1 MSKIVSSVLTL
12 LSLTTLSACSSL
24 EEVAVV
30 EESQQEVN
38 DMENIEEP
46 IIHVTEEVPI
56 FHTEVPSVKRISS
69 GYDVEIDFEYMYEE
83 VFWDAEE
90 NEDLPYQFPFVHPGI
105 VNVGDSIIVDWSA
118 MDPQP
123 SDITLIEANPE
134 DDIVIINEK
143 NVSEGR
149 NIMIEIGE
157 EEIGKQY
164 ALQYLWKD
172 GEVVTGKTMLN
183 FKVE

>member
-1 MSKIVSSVLTL
+1 MSKIVSSMLSL

-24 EEVAVV
+24 EEVTVV
-30 EESQQEVN
+30 EETQQDVN
-38 DMENIEEP
+38 DAESIEQSFIQNDELVP
-46 IIHVTEEVPI
+46 DLRTEA
-56 FHTEVPSVKRISS
+56 PSVKRISA
-69 GYDVEIDFEYMYEE
+69 GYDVQMDFEYMYEE
-83 VFWDAEE
+83 VFWGVEE

-118 MDPQP
+118 IDPQP
-123 SDITLIEANPE
+123 SDITLIEANP
-134 DDIVIINEK
+134 DDDPVIISEK

-172 GEVVTGKTMLN
+172 GELVAGKTMLN